1 MTKKSDNTTIY
12 VYRKNGKVLFLNYL
26 KSNVFNEYKLSS
38 QFIAK
43 DKSLISTVVTEQFLV
58 KLVHVS
64 REDILIKTVGKT
76 KTIKLILSITII
88 KVVIALYLMIRKK
101 LQH

>member
-1 MTKKSDNTTIY
+1 M
-12 VYRKNGKVLFLNYL
+12 
-26 KSNVFNEYKLSS
+26 SS

-76 KTIKLILSITII
+76 ETIKLILSITII
-88 KVVIALYLMIRKK
+88 KVVIALYLMIKK
-101 LQH
+101 TPTLVSSKLLENISVGVIY